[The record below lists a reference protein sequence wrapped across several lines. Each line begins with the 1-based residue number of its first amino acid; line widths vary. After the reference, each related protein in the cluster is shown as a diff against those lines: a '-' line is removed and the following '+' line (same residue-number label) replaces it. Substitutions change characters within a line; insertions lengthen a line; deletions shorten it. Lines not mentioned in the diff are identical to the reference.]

1 MLVTCQQMQ
10 EIEQEAFDRGIQAS
24 DLMEVAGSG
33 IAREITQLF
42 SQPGTLI
49 LYLGSGNNAGDAL
62 VAARELQ
69 KLGWQL
75 VARLSSSP
83 EGMKTLPRLHL
94 DHLSDMPRLSVT
106 PVRLIKHPVLA
117 LDGLLGIGTRGELR
131 PAMRAMTAELNA
143 LRLQHH
149 AVTVAMDLPSG
160 LNADTGI
167 PCEDCVVADVTIT
180 IGYAKQ
186 GLVADTA
193 TSHVGRLALVPL
205 PNLVERQNGVPRSLL
220 TPQLMRGW
228 LPRRAFDF
236 HKGQAGRLGILAG
249 SPGFLGAAEMVC
261 RAALR
266 SGAGLVTLIVKEEI
280 YTLLATR
287 LPPEVMVKVVEDY
300 REVLS
305 MRFDAL
311 AIGPGLGFAHEA
323 EIMAVIREAS
333 PTAVIDADAITM
345 VAKDLGALDN
355 GLRLLTPHPGEMAR
369 LMPDLTQS
377 SRVEQAEK
385 SALRL
390 SPHTLLLKGAR
401 TIIAS
406 MQEETHYNTTGHPGM
421 ATGGMGDVL
430 TGVCAALIGQGI
442 AVHQAAAI
450 GAWVC
455 GRAAEIAAQN
465 KAQISILP
473 TDVIGHLGCAFL
485 DLQTGDS
492 LYL

>member
-10 EIEQEAFDRGIQAS
+10 EIEQQAFDRGIQAS
-24 DLMEVAGSG
+24 DLMETAGCG
-33 IAREITQLF
+33 IAQEIAKLF
-42 SQPGTLI
+42 PQPGSLI

-75 VARLSSSP
+75 LARLSAAP
-83 EGMKTLPRLHL
+83 EVMKTLPRLHL
-94 DHLSDMPRLSVT
+94 DHLSDMPRLT
-106 PVRLIKHPVLA
+106 APPVRFEKHPALA
-117 LDGLLGIGTRGELR
+117 LDGLLGVGTRGELR

-149 AVTVAMDLPSG
+149 AVTVAMDLPTG

-186 GLVADTA
+186 GLVADRATA
-193 TSHVGRLALVPL
+193 HVGRLALVCL
-205 PNLVERQNGVPRSLL
+205 PNLEERRDSVPRFML
-220 TPQLMRGW
+220 TPELMRDW

-236 HKGQAGRLGILAG
+236 HKGQAGRVGILAG
-249 SPGFLGAAEMVC
+249 SPGFLGAAEMAC
-261 RAALR
+261 RGALR
-266 SGAGLVTLIVKEEI
+266 AGAGLVTLIVKEDT
-280 YTLLATR
+280 YSLLATR
-287 LPPEVMVKVVEDY
+287 LPPEVMVKVVKDY

-323 EIMAVIREAS
+323 EILDVIRDAACS
-333 PTAVIDADAITM
+333 AVVDADAITM
-345 VAKDLGALDN
+345 LAQSPAPILLGTRAA
-355 GLRLLTPHPGEMAR
+355 RLLTPHVGEMER
-369 LMPDLTQS
+369 LWTRDSGMTRQGWAASWAMCHPG
-377 SRVEQAEK
+377 
-385 SALRL
+385 
-390 SPHTLLLKGAR
+390 HTLLLKGAR
-401 TIIAS
+401 TIIDTDG
-406 MQEETHYNTTGHPGM
+406 EPTHYNTTGHPGM

-442 AVHQAAAI
+442 PVHQAGAL
-450 GAWVC
+450 GAWTC

-465 KAQISILP
+465 QAQISILP
-473 TDVIGHLGCAFL
+473 TDVIEHLGHAFL
-485 DLQTGDS
+485 DLQSAG
-492 LYL
+492 

>member
-24 DLMEVAGSG
+24 DLMEAAGCG

-42 SQPGTLI
+42 PKPGTLI

-69 KLGWQL
+69 QLGWQL
-75 VARLSSSP
+75 SARLSAEP
-83 EGMKTLPRLHL
+83 EVMKTLPRLHL
-94 DHLSDMPRLSVT
+94 DHLSEMPRLSAP

-131 PAMRAMTAELNA
+131 PAMRAMTVELNA
-143 LRLQHH
+143 LRLRHH
-149 AVTVAMDLPSG
+149 AVTIAMDLPSG
-160 LNADTGI
+160 LHADTGL

-193 TSHVGRLALVPL
+193 TSHVGRLALVCL
-205 PNLVERQNGVPRSLL
+205 PELKEPQGVVLRSLL
-220 TPQLMRGW
+220 TPEPMRDW

-249 SPGFLGAAEMVC
+249 SPGFLGAAELAC
-261 RAALR
+261 HAALR
-266 SGAGLVTLIVKEEI
+266 AGAGLVTLIVKDI
-280 YTLLATR
+280 AFNLLSSR
-287 LPPEVMVKVVEDY
+287 LPPEVMVKVVQDY

-311 AIGPGLGFAHEA
+311 AIGPGLGFEHEV
-323 EIMAVIREAS
+323 EIMSVIREAS
-333 PTAVIDADAITM
+333 PCAVIDADAITM
-345 VAKDLGALDN
+345 VAKDRSALN
-355 GLRLLTPHPGEMAR
+355 QGLRLLTPHPGEMAR
-369 LMPDLTQS
+369 LRPDLSPLNRTEQ
-377 SRVEQAEK
+377 VERAAEDFK
-385 SALRL
+385 
-390 SPHTLLLKGAR
+390 PHTILLKGAR
-401 TIIAS
+401 TVIAS
-406 MQEETHYNTTGHPGM
+406 MHEDTYYNTTGHPGM

-455 GRAAEIAAQN
+455 GRAAELASQSQAQR
-465 KAQISILP
+465 SILP
-473 TDVIGHLGCAFL
+473 TDVIEHLGFAFL
-485 DLQTGDS
+485 ELQSGA
-492 LYL
+492 